1 MRVFCK
7 IGRYMYNTEYEAIT
21 ITALKINDCSTMF
34 ITQLL
39 IHVRY
44 HISNSPG
51 TFLIFF
57 IVLLLAFLIQLT
69 PNLWELISINI
80 IYSNSDST
88 VLAELTNQMTT
99 KRWKT
104 PIDELKN
111 RPFPKTAGCLI
122 IGDEI
127 LNGKTLDTNSNFF
140 G

>member
-1 MRVFCK
+1 
-7 IGRYMYNTEYEAIT
+7 
-21 ITALKINDCSTMF
+21 MF

-39 IHVRY
+39 IYVR
-44 HISNSPG
+44 HPISNYPG
-51 TFLIFF
+51 TFLIFL
-57 IVLLLAFLIQLT
+57 IVLLLAFLVQLT
-69 PNLWELISINI
+69 VNPGRALNI
-80 IYSNSDST
+80 RIALSSLFFSGKYFHSDST
-88 VLAELTNQMTT
+88 VFAELTNPMST